1 MFGKTGEKLNHVQ
14 TREGLYQYQY
24 SLTVRKPEQ
33 T

>member
-1 MFGKTGEKLNHVQ
+1 MFGKTDEKLNHVQ
-14 TREGLYQYQY
+14 TREGLYQY